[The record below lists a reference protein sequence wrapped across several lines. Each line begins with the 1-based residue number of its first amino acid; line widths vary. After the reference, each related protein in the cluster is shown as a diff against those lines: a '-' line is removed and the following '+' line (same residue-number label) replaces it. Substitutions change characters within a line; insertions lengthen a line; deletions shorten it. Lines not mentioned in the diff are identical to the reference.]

1 MAMRVKEVAK
11 LAGISVR
18 TLHHYDEIGLLVPNE
33 VTTAGYRLYSED
45 DLARLQ
51 QILFFRELDFPLK
64 QIQEILSSPSF
75 DRVEALELQQNMLR
89 EKRRRLDV
97 MIDTIEKTLQ
107 YTRGEITMT
116 ASEQFKGFDFG
127 SNAYEEEARKRWGDE
142 AVDEANA
149 TVKGM
154 PAGEQK
160 AMSDR
165 MNAIY
170 FRLAAL
176 RNGAPDSTEAQEAIG
191 EWYAFLNSMGS
202 HRYTLEAFKGLG
214 QMYVDDERF
223 TRNIDQFGEGLAVFM
238 RDAMAIYAVR
248 REDLQENN

>member
-1 MAMRVKEVAK
+1 MAMRVKKVAK

-97 MIDTIEKTLQ
+97 MMDTIEKTLKS
-107 YTRGEITMT
+107 TRGEITMT

-127 SNAYEEEARKRWGDE
+127 SNPYEEEARKRWGDE
-142 AVDEANA
+142 AVDGANA
-149 TVKGM
+149 KVKGM
-154 PAGEQK
+154 AAAEKQ

-165 MNAIY
+165 MNTIY

-176 RNGAPDSTEAQEAIG
+176 RDGAPDSAEAQEAIG
-191 EWYAFLNSMGS
+191 DWYVFLNSMGS
-202 HRYTLEAFKGLG
+202 HSYTLEAFKGLG

-223 TRNIDQFGEGLAVFM
+223 TRNIDQFGAGLAVFM
-238 RDAMAIYAVR
+238 RDAMEVYVDR
-248 REDLQENN
+248 REDVRENN

>member
-107 YTRGEITMT
+107 STRGEITMT

-127 SNAYEEEARKRWGDE
+127 SNPYEEEARKRWGDE
-142 AVDEANA
+142 AVANA
-149 TVKGM
+149 KVKGM
-154 PAGEQK
+154 PADEKQ

-176 RNGAPDSTEAQEAIG
+176 RNGVPDSTEAQEAIG

-202 HRYTLEAFKGLG
+202 HSYTLEAFKGLG

-223 TRNIDQFGEGLAVFM
+223 TRNIDQFGAGLAVFM

-248 REDLQENN
+248 REDLQENS